1 MKMTLGIDIGST
13 TVKLV
18 VIKEGQV
25 VQTWYERHL
34 SQVRSKTLELIQQ
47 AKEQIGGD
55 PFHIAVSGSAGLGVA
70 KAGGPAVYPRGVR
83 YRRSGQKKRPGYGCC
98 D

>member
-1 MKMTLGIDIGST
+1 MTLGIDIGST

-34 SQVRSKTLELIQQ
+34 SQVRSKTLELIQ
-47 AKEQIGGD
+47 
-55 PFHIAVSGSAGLGVA
+55 
-70 KAGGPAVYPRGVR
+70 
-83 YRRSGQKKRPGYGCC
+83 
-98 D
+98 